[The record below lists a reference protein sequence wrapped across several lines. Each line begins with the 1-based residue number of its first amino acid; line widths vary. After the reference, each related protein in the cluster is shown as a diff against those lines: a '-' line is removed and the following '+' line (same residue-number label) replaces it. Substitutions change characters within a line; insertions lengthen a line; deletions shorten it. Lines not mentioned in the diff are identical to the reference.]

1 MTIDDM
7 RNDLSIKGKNGI
19 SFLLSASVI
28 WLIITIIFMQSI
40 EIAQKNIWM
49 LFSTGLMFPLS
60 IGISYVLKAEWKFD
74 NNALGSLGLYL
85 NLAQIIY
92 FPILFWSMLKSPYDA
107 IMIFAIITGAHFF
120 AYGWLYHAKPY
131 YIAAP
136 VIAISMM
143 FLGLYTHADNLWL
156 IPLLMAGFLL
166 ILTIA
171 LNMDYRKTGK
181 RM

>member
-1 MTIDDM
+1 M
-7 RNDLSIKGKNGI
+7 RKDLSIKGRNGI
-19 SFLLSASVI
+19 SFLLAASVI

-60 IGISYVLKAEWKFD
+60 VGVSYIVKTDWKFET
-74 NNALGSLGLYL
+74 NALGSLALYL

-92 FPILFWSMLKSPYDA
+92 FPILFWGMLKSPHDA

-131 YIAAP
+131 YIFAP
-136 VIAISMM
+136 IIAVGMM
-143 FLGLYTHADNLWL
+143 FLGLYTTTDNLWL
-156 IPLLMAGFLL
+156 IPFSMVGLLWMLS
-166 ILTIA
+166 IA
-171 LNMDYRKTGK
+171 LNTDYRKLVK